1 MEIMCQSRKVLY
13 ILYLGLSTLNNEKIN
28 KNLFVFL
35 WKCRTYFKDYYYL
48 TLKLCCELYLS
59 KKSLKNHLK

>member
-28 KNLFVFL
+28 KNVFVFFYGSVE
-35 WKCRTYFKDYYYL
+35 RI
-48 TLKLCCELYLS
+48 LKITTI
-59 KKSLKNHLK
+59 